1 MKNRSI
7 LALYNGLKV
16 TDLGAGPARV
26 KRFVGGSLARFTAVL
41 LKPEGQG
48 YPAVFQCRRPVAI
61 DVALKTEALVNE
73 SLGAGASP
81 R

>member
-7 LALYNGLKV
+7 SLYNGLKV
-16 TDLGAGPARV
+16 IDLGAGPARV
-26 KRFVGGSLARFTAVL
+26 KRFGGGSLARR
-41 LKPEGQG
+41 PG